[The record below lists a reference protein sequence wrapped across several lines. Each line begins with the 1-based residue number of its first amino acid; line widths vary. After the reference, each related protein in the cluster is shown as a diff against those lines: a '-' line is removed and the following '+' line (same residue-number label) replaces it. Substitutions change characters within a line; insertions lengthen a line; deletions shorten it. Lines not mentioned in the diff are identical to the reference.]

1 MAKRKATSEKL
12 KNNKNA
18 EKWSEEDAIVF
29 MSKAIELSNDKIK
42 KYDFIGEIARDMGS
56 YRDIFT
62 YLKDKFKSCK
72 VLYNILSSNLEAN
85 CFSHG
90 KSGDIVPAMA
100 IMNLKANY
108 KWSDRVETT
117 LQGGDKPIE
126 TKQTIISLGN
136 GTKPNETI
144 S

>member
-1 MAKRKATSEKL
+1 MGAPKE
-12 KNNKNA
+12 NNNA
-18 EKWSEEDAIVF
+18 ETWTEDEAFSFFTV
-29 MSKAIELSNDKIK
+29 AIEMSERPAKE
-42 KYDFIGEIARDMGS
+42 YDFIGEIARDMGS